1 MPTIRH
7 TSYCSSEEKNNVCK
21 MYIFFELNQLYTVSD
36 SLLRD
41 LDHYDVMTTK
51 PDKKNH
57 STESG

>member
-1 MPTIRH
+1 
-7 TSYCSSEEKNNVCK
+7 

-51 PDKKNH
+51 PDKKITPQNQVNKH
-57 STESG
+57 QVKIF